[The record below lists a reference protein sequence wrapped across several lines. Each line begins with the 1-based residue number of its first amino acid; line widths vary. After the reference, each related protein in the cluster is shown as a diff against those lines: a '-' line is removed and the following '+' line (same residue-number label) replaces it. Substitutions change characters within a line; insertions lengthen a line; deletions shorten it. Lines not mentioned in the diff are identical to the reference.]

1 MLGEPKIR
9 RLDGRFDDPEIEA
22 AFMRDSWS
30 GIQVQAALTLIGF
43 SLAWF
48 VSTASDLLYLQG
60 SPYFL
65 TTLSARL
72 LAGSIGL
79 LGGAWLL
86 MARPGPDSRVQPL
99 IVYVWILMSTLTTV
113 IVASVFPTAEAT
125 PDGVADLLV
134 FTSSWMSLHV
144 LAIGVALAAFPW
156 GVAFVSTAYM
166 ITYLILAVIW
176 NDQSEHP
183 LVAQSVMIIACCCF
197 AWLMAITFSMRA
209 RRRFYITRLYE
220 QAKVAAEKAQEFSSF
235 LLAATGHDIRQP
247 VYALDLNASMLEE
260 LVDAERWDKVK
271 PLVQRQKLV
280 ASNVA
285 SMLSS
290 VLELSYLDNAKRPVT
305 PTACD
310 AGDLLRDSVSG
321 LRDVALGRGM
331 ALQCV
336 PCSARVRVDPGVAG
350 HILSNLISNAIT
362 HSRGSR
368 LLVGARRGD
377 GFVDL
382 VVADNGGGM
391 ADRDLV
397 LESRSALPRIDARKP
412 VRSGMGMEIMFRLAE
427 RGELALRIHS
437 RPGHGVMACLRCPR
451 A

>member
-1 MLGEPKIR
+1 MGEPKIR
-9 RLDGRFDDPEIEA
+9 RLDGRFDDPEIET
-22 AFMRDSWS
+22 AFMRDSWA
-30 GIQVQAALTLIGF
+30 GIRVQAALTLIGF
-43 SLAWF
+43 SLAWI
-48 VSTASDLLYLQG
+48 VSTATDLMYMQD

-65 TTLSARL
+65 PTLSARL
-72 LAGSIGL
+72 LSGSVGL
-79 LGGAWLL
+79 LGGAWVL
-86 MARPGPDSRVQPL
+86 MARPGYDSRALPL
-99 IVYVWILMSTLTTV
+99 IVYGWILISTLTAV

-125 PDGVADLLV
+125 PDGVADVLV

-156 GVAFVSTAYM
+156 GIAFMSMAYM
-166 ITYLILAVIW
+166 ITYLILAVVW

-183 LVAQSVMIIACCCF
+183 MIAQSVVVVACCFF

-220 QAKVAAEKAQEFSSF
+220 QAKIAAEKAQEFSSF

-247 VYALDLNASMLEE
+247 IYALDLNASMLEE
-260 LVDAERWDKVK
+260 LVDAEQWDKVK

-305 PTACD
+305 PTPCD
-310 AGDLLRDSVSG
+310 AGRLLRDSVSG
-321 LRDVALGRGM
+321 LKDVALSRGM
-331 ALQCV
+331 ALHCE
-336 PCSARVRVDPGVAG
+336 PCSARIQVDSGVAG

-362 HSRGSR
+362 HSKGSR
-368 LLVGARRGD
+368 LLVGARRAGQ
-377 GFVDL
+377 FIDL
-382 VVADNGGGM
+382 VVADNGAGM
-391 ADRDLV
+391 GDRDLF
-397 LESRSALPRIDARKP
+397 LESRSALARINGGQP
-412 VRSGMGMEIMFRLAE
+412 LRSGMGMEIMFRLAE
-427 RGELALRIHS
+427 RGDLALRITS

-451 A
+451 V